1 MKKNFFKDVAAAALA
16 QAGML
21 VPSWLPEGRREGP
34 EWVALNPNRT
44 DNQRGSF
51 KVNLQTGRWS
61 DFASDGVA
69 GGDLISLYAYLQAM
83 EQGEACKEL
92 AQRMGITITPRD
104 DARASGASGAA
115 PAKQPRKSDWS
126 PVVPVPAGIVS
137 APGRHFHRGEPE
149 MRWAYCNAAG
159 ELLGYVCR
167 FRTSD
172 GGKEVLPLV
181 FAQHG
186 VTGERKWHWMQW
198 SEPRP
203 LYWPQFGR
211 KPVVPARPDKLVLV
225 VEGEK
230 CADAAYLA
238 LAEHADVCT
247 WSGGSKAVDKADWSD
262 LAGRKVL
269 IWPDCDAKREPLSRD
284 EKERGVNAD
293 SKPLLPEHKQPGMV
307 AAQRI
312 AVVLAGLGCDV
323 QIVDIPAPGERPDG
337 WDVADAVGDG
347 MSLDQVWA
355 FVQRTRKPAAADAE
369 QPATPRKAGAGRAR
383 NRGYEPDWRDELI
396 RKPRGGFED
405 CYQNVYLVLKHHPEW
420 AGVIAYDEFAGRAV
434 KRRTTPCGTEPG
446 EWDAYDDQ
454 RFGLWLA
461 REMDIVIKGDGPVAA
476 GVSMVAREHRF
487 HPVQDY
493 LRALRWDGVDRLDY
507 WLEECMEAR
516 PVVVGIEYL
525 RVAGRKALIGAV
537 ARALEPGCKL
547 DNMLILEGGQ
557 GRGKSTAIRILGGE
571 WFSDTQLDL
580 TSKDSYMAL
589 KGVWFYEI
597 GEMDSFNRADTTRV
611 KGFVSSAVDR
621 FREPYQRR
629 EIVQPRQQMFIGTTN
644 QNEYFKDTTGNRR
657 FWPVRV
663 EGMVDLNRLRE
674 WRDQLFAEAVHR
686 FEAGEI
692 WHPTREEQ
700 DRLFKPEQDFR
711 EVPDPWLPLVD
722 RYLRQ
727 PEQKLH
733 EQFFLEDLLT
743 KALAIAPDRLGP
755 ARQEAMRVAAI
766 MSRLGFEKRRQ
777 STGDRLYYYAR
788 VAGSAP
794 HAQAIRGVQRDD
806 SPL

>member
-34 EWVALNPNRT
+34 EWGALNPNRA

-159 ELLGYVCR
+159 ELLGYVYR

-238 LAEHADVCT
+238 LAERADVCT

-262 LAGRKVL
+262 LAGRKVF

-284 EKERGVNAD
+284 EKERAWTPTASRCCRSISSPAWWLRSG
-293 SKPLLPEHKQPGMV
+293 LLWSWPAWV
-307 AAQRI
+307 ATCRSSTYRR
-312 AVVLAGLGCDV
+312 LANGLTAGTLPMPWATGC
-323 QIVDIPAPGERPDG
+323 
-337 WDVADAVGDG
+337 
-347 MSLDQVWA
+347 
-355 FVQRTRKPAAADAE
+355 
-369 QPATPRKAGAGRAR
+369 
-383 NRGYEPDWRDELI
+383 
-396 RKPRGGFED
+396 
-405 CYQNVYLVLKHHPEW
+405 
-420 AGVIAYDEFAGRAV
+420 
-434 KRRTTPCGTEPG
+434 
-446 EWDAYDDQ
+446 
-454 RFGLWLA
+454 
-461 REMDIVIKGDGPVAA
+461 
-476 GVSMVAREHRF
+476 
-487 HPVQDY
+487 
-493 LRALRWDGVDRLDY
+493 
-507 WLEECMEAR
+507 
-516 PVVVGIEYL
+516 
-525 RVAGRKALIGAV
+525 
-537 ARALEPGCKL
+537 
-547 DNMLILEGGQ
+547 
-557 GRGKSTAIRILGGE
+557 
-571 WFSDTQLDL
+571 
-580 TSKDSYMAL
+580 
-589 KGVWFYEI
+589 
-597 GEMDSFNRADTTRV
+597 
-611 KGFVSSAVDR
+611 
-621 FREPYQRR
+621 
-629 EIVQPRQQMFIGTTN
+629 
-644 QNEYFKDTTGNRR
+644 
-657 FWPVRV
+657 
-663 EGMVDLNRLRE
+663 
-674 WRDQLFAEAVHR
+674 
-686 FEAGEI
+686 
-692 WHPTREEQ
+692 HPTRCGSSFSV
-700 DRLFKPEQDFR
+700 RASLLRPMPNSR
-711 EVPDPWLPLVD
+711 LPLA
-722 RYLRQ
+722 R
-727 PEQKLH
+727 
-733 EQFFLEDLLT
+733 
-743 KALAIAPDRLGP
+743 LARAGRGIA
-755 ARQEAMRVAAI
+755 A
-766 MSRLGFEKRRQ
+766 MSR
-777 STGDRLYYYAR
+777 TGAT
-788 VAGSAP
+788 S
-794 HAQAIRGVQRDD
+794 
-806 SPL
+806 